1 MADEVGG
8 DAGDDGDDDELNEPS
23 SSKRKREKNKTC
35 KPKAKGT
42 PKKPKAKASPKK
54 KTRASRVKTGEP
66 SESSEVLRK
75 KKLQS
80 RKSSAYHVAKKK
92 AKMEGKTD
100 EEAIAAAK
108 LVSCPVY
115 RTVRFC
121 YRVIN
126 STHISI
132 PRVS

>member
-1 MADEVGG
+1 MNRAHPKG
-8 DAGDDGDDDELNEPS
+8 
-23 SSKRKREKNKTC
+23 REKKNKTC
-35 KPKAKGT
+35 KPKAKAT

-54 KTRASRVKTGEP
+54 RAPASRAKTNEP
-66 SESSEVLRK
+66 SESSEVLKK

-108 LVSCPVY
+108 LVTCPPY
-115 RTVRFC
+115 R
-121 YRVIN
+121 
-126 STHISI
+126 
-132 PRVS
+132 